1 MKPKSKVWMYVL
13 AGILVVGI
21 LFTSASFAA
30 GVQSLP
36 SSIEESII
44 VFAPHP
50 DGGALGCAGEIYD
63 AVQNGYDV
71 KVVVMTNGDAYKHAF
86 ASWANSTDMDGDGGG
101 MKKK

>member
-50 DGGALGCAGEIYD
+50 DGGALGVLERF
-63 AVQNGYDV
+63 
-71 KVVVMTNGDAYKHAF
+71 MTPCKMA
-86 ASWANSTDMDGDGGG
+86 TM
-101 MKKK
+101 